1 MTERNTAGP
10 LVMFDLDGTL
20 IDSVGGIAHAVNAVR
35 RECGLAPLSTE
46 RVRGFVGNGAR
57 KLMERSLADAPS
69 PVSVDAALAAMVD
82 RYAAEPLYD
91 TRLYPGVAEG
101 LEELAR
107 RGALLAVVSNKPDR
121 VGRLILEGLG
131 IAPFFRENM
140 GAGALHSPLS
150 GRFPLKP
157 APDAVL
163 YLLEKYAVPRDRV
176 WFVGDHHTDLRAAEA
191 AGVRGI
197 FCRYGFG
204 RRDDAPAAFEI
215 DAFSELAPLL
225 ERA

>member
-57 KLMERSLADAPS
+57 KLMERSLADAPA
-69 PVSVDAALAAMVD
+69 PVPVDAALAAMVD

-131 IAPFFRENM
+131 IAPFFCENI
-140 GAGALHSPLS
+140 GA

-163 YLLEKYAVPRDRV
+163 YLLETCAVPRERA
-176 WFVGDHHTDLRAAEA
+176 WFVGDHYTDLRAAEA

>member
-1 MTERNTAGP
+1 MTERKRAAGP

-35 RECGLAPLSTE
+35 RECGLVPLSTE

-57 KLMERSLADAPS
+57 KLMERSLADAPA
-69 PVSVDAALAAMVD
+69 PVPVDAALAAMVD
-82 RYAAEPLYD
+82 RYAVEPLYD

-101 LEELAR
+101 LEDLAR

-121 VGRLILEGLG
+121 VGRLILDGLG
-131 IAPFFRENM
+131 IARFFCENI
-140 GAGALHSPLS
+140 GA

-163 YLLEKYAVPRDRV
+163 HLLEKYAVPRERA
-176 WFVGDHHTDLRAAEA
+176 WFVGDHYTDLRAAEA
-191 AGVRGI
+191 AGVRGV

-204 RRDDAPAAFEI
+204 RRDEAPAAFEI